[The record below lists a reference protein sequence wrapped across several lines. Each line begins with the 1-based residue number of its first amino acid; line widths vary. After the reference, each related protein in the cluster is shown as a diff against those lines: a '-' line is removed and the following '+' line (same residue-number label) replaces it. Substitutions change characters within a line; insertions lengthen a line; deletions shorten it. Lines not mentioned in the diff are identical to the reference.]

1 MMAPATHSQSDQ
13 QNQTALPHE
22 LTDTTQ
28 FVHVWWQHDERDG
41 RLPGEDTDH
50 SVFVMDFFDGCKYFG
65 FTSGPSSYRVASLT
79 SHSGGLSP
87 NAFVMEHIGEHV
99 PYTVRCVQSG
109 LTKDAARELRD
120 TMVAQAPNTVQRSGN
135 TVQHRNCLAAHNA
148 RLRANERRARELT
161 R

>member
-1 MMAPATHSQSDQ
+1 MMAPATHPQSDQ

-50 SVFVMDFFDGCKYFG
+50 SVFVMDFFDGYKYFG
-65 FTSGPSSYRVASLT
+65 STSESIFYRAASLT

-87 NAFVMEHIGEHV
+87 NAFVVEHIGEHV
-99 PYTVRCVQSG
+99 PYAVRCIWSS
-109 LTKDAARELRD
+109 LTKDAAREMRD
-120 TMVAQAPNTVQRSGN
+120 TMVAQAPNTVQ
-135 TVQHRNCLAAHNA
+135 HRNCRVERNA
-148 RLRANERRARELT
+148 RLQANEERARELT
-161 R
+161 W